1 MNNMK
6 KMMADQQ
13 KINEAVKKILQYFGT
28 EVPYTSLL
36 ELMLD
41 AQAQII
47 ALMEMAKNQAAIS
60 NPHEEIE
67 TDEIT
72 QFLCDVRCYLR
83 LLKPFA
89 EMVGQA
95 GFANDKED

>member
-1 MNNMK
+1 MK
-6 KMMADQQ
+6 KMLADQQ

-28 EVPYTSLL
+28 EVPYTDHL
-36 ELMLD
+36 EQMLD

-47 ALMEMAKNQAAIS
+47 ALMEMAKQQAAIHD
-60 NPHEEIE
+60 PHDEVE

-95 GFANDKED
+95 GFAKDKDE